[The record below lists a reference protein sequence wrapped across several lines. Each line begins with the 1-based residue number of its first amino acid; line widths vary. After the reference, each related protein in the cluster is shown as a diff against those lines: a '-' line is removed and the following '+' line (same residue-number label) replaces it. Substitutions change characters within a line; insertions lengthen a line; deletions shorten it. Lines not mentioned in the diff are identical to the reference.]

1 MEKIAKD
8 ISEIIAS
15 EIKTINDKVRGLN
28 FLELLKASIIDKLL
42 ELINRQKFP
51 LDQLIEYQNE
61 IKKDS
66 RHINISI
73 NYFLNTMSISRK
85 KIVNDSLFISLNE
98 LSNFD
103 IFSDNKEFTS
113 LVLYKNTGLS
123 LPKDTVLNAKY
134 SKNLL
139 LIEISNNDQADI
151 DKIKNDIIL

>member
-1 MEKIAKD
+1 MEKITKD
-8 ISEIIAS
+8 ISEIIAG
-15 EIKTINDKVRGLN
+15 EIRTINDKVRGLN
-28 FLELLKASIIDKLL
+28 FLELLKTGIIEKLL
-42 ELINRQKFP
+42 ELVNKQKFP

-61 IKKDS
+61 IKEDS

-73 NYFLNTMSISRK
+73 SYFLNSISISKK
-85 KIVNDSLFISLNE
+85 KIDNDSLFISLNE

-103 IFSDNKEFTS
+103 IFRDNKEFTS

-139 LIEISNNDQADI
+139 LIEITNNDYEQ
-151 DKIKNDIIL
+151 ILTK

>member
-1 MEKIAKD
+1 MEKITKD
-8 ISEIIAS
+8 ISEIIAG

-28 FLELLKASIIDKLL
+28 FLELLKAGIIEKLL
-42 ELINRQKFP
+42 ELVNKQKFP

-61 IKKDS
+61 IKEDS

-73 NYFLNTMSISRK
+73 SYFLNSMSISKK
-85 KIVNDSLFISLNE
+85 KIDNDSLFISLNE

-103 IFSDNKEFTS
+103 VFKDNKQFTS

-139 LIEISNNDQADI
+139 LIEITNNDYEQ
-151 DKIKNDIIL
+151 ILTK

>member
-1 MEKIAKD
+1 MEKITKD
-8 ISEIIAS
+8 ISEIIAG

-28 FLELLKASIIDKLL
+28 FLELLKAGIIEKLL
-42 ELINRQKFP
+42 ELVNRQKFP

-61 IKKDS
+61 IKEDS

-73 NYFLNTMSISRK
+73 SYFLNSMSISKK
-85 KIVNDSLFISLNE
+85 KIDNDSLFISLNE

-103 IFSDNKEFTS
+103 IFRNNKEFTS

-139 LIEISNNDQADI
+139 LIEITNIEYEQ
-151 DKIKNDIIL
+151 ILTK

>member
-1 MEKIAKD
+1 MEKITKD
-8 ISEIIAS
+8 ISEIIAG
-15 EIKTINDKVRGLN
+15 EIKTINDKVWGLN
-28 FLELLKASIIDKLL
+28 FLELLKVGIIERLL
-42 ELINRQKFP
+42 ELVNRQKFP

-61 IKKDS
+61 IKEDS

-73 NYFLNTMSISRK
+73 NYFLNSMSVSKK
-85 KIVNDSLFISLNE
+85 KIDNDSLFISLNE

-103 IFSDNKEFTS
+103 IFRDNKEFTS

-139 LIEISNNDQADI
+139 LVEITNNEYEQ
-151 DKIKNDIIL
+151 ILTK

>member
-1 MEKIAKD
+1 MEKITKD
-8 ISEIIAS
+8 ISEIIAG

-28 FLELLKASIIDKLL
+28 FLELLKAGIIEKLL
-42 ELINRQKFP
+42 ELVNKQKFP

-61 IKKDS
+61 IKEDS

-73 NYFLNTMSISRK
+73 SYFLNSMYISKK
-85 KIVNDSLFISLNE
+85 KIDNDSLFISLNE

-103 IFSDNKEFTS
+103 VFKDNKEFTS

-139 LIEISNNDQADI
+139 LIEITNNDYEQ
-151 DKIKNDIIL
+151 ILTK

>member
-1 MEKIAKD
+1 MEKITKD
-8 ISEIIAS
+8 ISEIIAG

-28 FLELLKASIIDKLL
+28 FLELLKAGIIEKLL
-42 ELINRQKFP
+42 ELVNKQKFP

-61 IKKDS
+61 IKEDS

-73 NYFLNTMSISRK
+73 SYFLNSMSISKK
-85 KIVNDSLFISLNE
+85 KIDNDSLFISLNE

-103 IFSDNKEFTS
+103 IFRDNKEFTS

-139 LIEISNNDQADI
+139 LIEITNNDDEQ
-151 DKIKNDIIL
+151 ILTK

>member
-1 MEKIAKD
+1 MEKITKD
-8 ISEIIAS
+8 ISEIIAG

-28 FLELLKASIIDKLL
+28 FLELLKAGIIEKLL
-42 ELINRQKFP
+42 ELVNKQKFP

-61 IKKDS
+61 IKEDS

-73 NYFLNTMSISRK
+73 SYFLNSMSISKK
-85 KIVNDSLFISLNE
+85 KIDNDSLFISLNE

-103 IFSDNKEFTS
+103 VFRDNKEFTS

-123 LPKDTVLNAKY
+123 LPKDTVLNANY

-139 LIEISNNDQADI
+139 LIEITNNDYEQ
-151 DKIKNDIIL
+151 ILTK

>member
-1 MEKIAKD
+1 MEKITKD
-8 ISEIIAS
+8 ISEIIAG

-28 FLELLKASIIDKLL
+28 FLELLKSGIIEKLL
-42 ELINRQKFP
+42 ELVNKQKFP

-61 IKKDS
+61 IKEDS

-73 NYFLNTMSISRK
+73 SYFLNSMSISKK
-85 KIVNDSLFISLNE
+85 KIDNDSLFISLNE

-103 IFSDNKEFTS
+103 VFKDNKEFTS

-139 LIEISNNDQADI
+139 LIEITNNDYEQ
-151 DKIKNDIIL
+151 ILTK

>member
-1 MEKIAKD
+1 MEKITKD
-8 ISEIIAS
+8 ISEIIAG

-28 FLELLKASIIDKLL
+28 FLELLKAGIIEKLL
-42 ELINRQKFP
+42 ELVNRQKFP

-61 IKKDS
+61 IKEDS

-73 NYFLNTMSISRK
+73 SYFLNSMSISKK
-85 KIVNDSLFISLNE
+85 KINNDSLFISLNE

-103 IFSDNKEFTS
+103 IFTSNDAFNS

-134 SKNLL
+134 IKNLL
-139 LIEISNNDQADI
+139 LIEIANI
-151 DKIKNDIIL
+151 DNEQILTK

>member
-1 MEKIAKD
+1 MEKITKD
-8 ISEIIAS
+8 ISEIIAD

-28 FLELLKASIIDKLL
+28 FLELLKAGIIEKLL
-42 ELINRQKFP
+42 ELVNKQKFP

-61 IKKDS
+61 IKEDS

-73 NYFLNTMSISRK
+73 SYFLNSMSISK
-85 KIVNDSLFISLNE
+85 KKLDNDSLFISLNE

-103 IFSDNKEFTS
+103 IYKDNKQFTS

-139 LIEISNNDQADI
+139 LIEITNNDYEQ
-151 DKIKNDIIL
+151 ILTK

>member
-1 MEKIAKD
+1 MEKITKD
-8 ISEIIAS
+8 ISGIVAD

-28 FLELLKASIIDKLL
+28 FLELLKAGIIEKLL
-42 ELINRQKFP
+42 ELVNRQKFP

-61 IKKDS
+61 IKENS

-73 NYFLNTMSISRK
+73 SYFLNSMSISKK
-85 KIVNDSLFISLNE
+85 KIDNDSLFISLNE

-103 IFSDNKEFTS
+103 IFSGNKSFKS
-113 LVLYKNTGLS
+113 LVLNKNTGLS

-139 LIEISNNDQADI
+139 LIEIANI
-151 DKIKNDIIL
+151 DNEQILTK

>member
-1 MEKIAKD
+1 MEKITKD
-8 ISEIIAS
+8 ISEIIAG

-28 FLELLKASIIDKLL
+28 FLELLKAGIIEKLL
-42 ELINRQKFP
+42 ELVNKQKFP

-61 IKKDS
+61 IKEDS

-73 NYFLNTMSISRK
+73 SYFLNSMSISKK
-85 KIVNDSLFISLNE
+85 KIDNDSLFISLNE

-103 IFSDNKEFTS
+103 VFKDNKEFTS

-139 LIEISNNDQADI
+139 LIEIANKDNEQ
-151 DKIKNDIIL
+151 ILTK

>member
-1 MEKIAKD
+1 MEKITKD
-8 ISEIIAS
+8 ISEIIAG

-28 FLELLKASIIDKLL
+28 FLELLKTGIIEKLL
-42 ELINRQKFP
+42 ELVNKQKFP
-51 LDQLIEYQNE
+51 FDQLIEYKNE
-61 IKKDS
+61 IKEDS

-73 NYFLNTMSISRK
+73 SYFLNSMSISKK
-85 KIVNDSLFISLNE
+85 KIDNDSLFISLNE

-103 IFSDNKEFTS
+103 VFKDNKEFTS

-139 LIEISNNDQADI
+139 LIEITNNDYEQ
-151 DKIKNDIIL
+151 ILTK

>member
-1 MEKIAKD
+1 MEKITKD
-8 ISEIIAS
+8 ISEIIAG

-28 FLELLKASIIDKLL
+28 FLELLKIGIIEKLL
-42 ELINRQKFP
+42 ELVNKQKFP

-61 IKKDS
+61 IKEDS

-73 NYFLNTMSISRK
+73 SYFLNSMSISKK
-85 KIVNDSLFISLNE
+85 KIDNDSLFISLNE

-103 IFSDNKEFTS
+103 IFRDNKEFTS

-139 LIEISNNDQADI
+139 LIEITNNDYEQ
-151 DKIKNDIIL
+151 ILTK

>member
-1 MEKIAKD
+1 MEKITKD
-8 ISEIIAS
+8 ISEIIAD

-28 FLELLKASIIDKLL
+28 FLELLKAGIIEKLL
-42 ELINRQKFP
+42 ELVNKQKFP

-61 IKKDS
+61 IKEDS

-73 NYFLNTMSISRK
+73 SYFLNSMSISKK
-85 KIVNDSLFISLNE
+85 KIDNDSLFISLNE

-103 IFSDNKEFTS
+103 VFKDNKEFTS

-139 LIEISNNDQADI
+139 LIEITNNDFEQMLT
-151 DKIKNDIIL
+151 K

>member
-1 MEKIAKD
+1 MEKITKD
-8 ISEIIAS
+8 ISEIIAG

-28 FLELLKASIIDKLL
+28 FLELLKAGIIEKLL
-42 ELINRQKFP
+42 ELVNKQKFP

-61 IKKDS
+61 IKEDS

-73 NYFLNTMSISRK
+73 SYFLNSLSISKK
-85 KIVNDSLFISLNE
+85 KIDNDSLFISLNE

-103 IFSDNKEFTS
+103 VFRDNKEFTS

-123 LPKDTVLNAKY
+123 IPKDTVLNAKY

-139 LIEISNNDQADI
+139 LIEITNNDYEQ
-151 DKIKNDIIL
+151 ILTK

>member
-1 MEKIAKD
+1 MEKITKD
-8 ISEIIAS
+8 ISEIIAG

-28 FLELLKASIIDKLL
+28 FLELLKTGIIEKLL
-42 ELINRQKFP
+42 ELVNRQKFP

-61 IKKDS
+61 IKEDS

-73 NYFLNTMSISRK
+73 SYFLNSMSISKK
-85 KIVNDSLFISLNE
+85 KIDNDSLFISLNE

-103 IFSDNKEFTS
+103 VFKDNKEFTS

-139 LIEISNNDQADI
+139 LIEITNKEYEQ
-151 DKIKNDIIL
+151 ILTK

>member
-1 MEKIAKD
+1 MEKITKD
-8 ISEIIAS
+8 ISEIIAG

-28 FLELLKASIIDKLL
+28 FLELLKVGIIEKLL
-42 ELINRQKFP
+42 ELVNRQKFP

-61 IKKDS
+61 IKENS

-73 NYFLNTMSISRK
+73 NYFLNSISISKK
-85 KIVNDSLFISLNE
+85 KIDNDSLFISLNE

-103 IFSDNKEFTS
+103 IFINNKEFTS

-134 SKNLL
+134 NKNVL
-139 LIEISNNDQADI
+139 LIEINNNDYEQ
-151 DKIKNDIIL
+151 ILTK

>member
-1 MEKIAKD
+1 MENITKD
-8 ISEIIAS
+8 ISEIIAG

-28 FLELLKASIIDKLL
+28 FLELLKAGIIEKLL
-42 ELINRQKFP
+42 ELVNKQKFP

-61 IKKDS
+61 IKEDS

-73 NYFLNTMSISRK
+73 SYFLNSMSISKK
-85 KIVNDSLFISLNE
+85 KIDNDSLFISLNE

-103 IFSDNKEFTS
+103 VFKDKKEFMS

-139 LIEISNNDQADI
+139 LIEITNNDYEQ
-151 DKIKNDIIL
+151 ILTK

>member
-1 MEKIAKD
+1 MEKITKD

-28 FLELLKASIIDKLL
+28 FLELLKAGIIEKLL
-42 ELINRQKFP
+42 KLVNRQKFP

-61 IKKDS
+61 IKENS

-73 NYFLNTMSISRK
+73 SYFLNSMSISKK
-85 KIVNDSLFISLNE
+85 KIDNDSLFISLNE

-103 IFSDNKEFTS
+103 IFSGNKSFKS
-113 LVLYKNTGLS
+113 LVLNKNTGLS

-139 LIEISNNDQADI
+139 LIEITNI
-151 DKIKNDIIL
+151 DNEQILTK

>member
-1 MEKIAKD
+1 MEKITKD
-8 ISEIIAS
+8 ISEIIAG

-28 FLELLKASIIDKLL
+28 FLELLKAGIIEKLL
-42 ELINRQKFP
+42 ELVNRQKFP

-61 IKKDS
+61 IKEDS

-73 NYFLNTMSISRK
+73 SYFLNSMSISKK
-85 KIVNDSLFISLNE
+85 KIDNDSLFISLNE

-103 IFSDNKEFTS
+103 VFKNNKEFTS
-113 LVLYKNTGLS
+113 LVLNKNTGLS

-139 LIEISNNDQADI
+139 LIEITNNDYEQ
-151 DKIKNDIIL
+151 ILTK